1 MTYKKSKKAW
11 GWLIAGIVFLLYFS
25 VEALII
31 GINFS
36 TLLWCWAVG
45 GIICVIF
52 ALLTF
57 KHGRIP
63 VPKWLFRVLVVIIS
77 IVLVFFCFIE
87 VLIISHMGDDGDS
100 GLDYIIVLGA
110 KVNRN
115 EVPSK
120 PLYWRIDAAEKYL
133 RDNPDTVAILSGGQG
148 SDEPISEAQ
157 CMFNIL
163 TKRGIAADRLVLE
176 DKSTSTNENIR
187 FSLELMDKNASFGV
201 VSNNF
206 HVYRAVRIS
215 EEISGKEVSGIAAEY
230 KDTLLIHYMAREAV
244 GIFNDV
250 LSGNMRF
257 FKR

>member
-1 MTYKKSKKAW
+1 MVYKNSKKAW
-11 GWLIAGIVFLLYFS
+11 AWLIIGVIFSGYFFI
-25 VEALII
+25 EALII

-45 GIICVIF
+45 GAICIIF

-57 KHGRIP
+57 KYGKLP
-63 VPKWLFRVLVVIIS
+63 VPKWLFSVSVVALSLI
-77 IVLVFFCFIE
+77 LAFFCFIE
-87 VLIISHMGDDGDS
+87 MLIISQMGSRGEA

-120 PLYWRIDAAEKYL
+120 PLYWRIDAAEEYL
-133 RDNPDTVAILSGGQG
+133 NNNPSTIAILSGGKG
-148 SDEPISEAQ
+148 TDEPISEAQ
-157 CMFNIL
+157 CMYNEL
-163 TKRGIAADRLVLE
+163 TKRGIAPDRLMLE

-187 FSLELMDKNASFGV
+187 FSLKLMPEDAEFGV
-201 VSNNF
+201 ISNNF

-215 EEISGKEVSGIAAEY
+215 EKISGKKVSGIASEY
-230 KDTLLIHYMAREAV
+230 KDALLIHYMARESV

-250 LSGNMRF
+250 INGNMDF
-257 FKR
+257 FE